1 MKFLV
6 GLVVASVVAG
16 VSAAAAQSGP
26 PYVGKWGVE
35 GPDACRDGAG
45 ADDLKAIFTA
55 KRFEYYASACRVLS
69 SRRLSRSGDTAHRF
83 KLQCEGE
90 GAKTDKEIILVVL
103 EKAEQRQELL
113 LHIDAANWE
122 TLTYQRCG
130 D

>member
-1 MKFLV
+1 MTLLGRLV
-6 GLVVASVVAG
+6 AAAMAIGIST
-16 VSAAAAQSGP
+16 AAAQSNP
-26 PYVGKWGVE
+26 PFVGKWGVE

-45 ADDLKAIFTA
+45 TDDLKATFTT

-69 SRRLSRSGDTAHRF
+69 SRRLSRSGETAHRF

-90 GAKTDKEIILVVL
+90 GAKTDKEVILVVL
-103 EKAEQRQELL
+103 EKSEPRPELL